1 MISLQCLSK
10 KCHMKNNNYK
20 NFNYKDDY
28 DEEDNFNYTPEELDD
43 MYRDAFDGCPDAY
56 WNID

>member
-1 MISLQCLSK
+1 
-10 KCHMKNNNYK
+10 MKNNDYK

>member
-1 MISLQCLSK
+1 MS
-10 KCHMKNNNYK
+10 NYNYDK
-20 NFNYKDDY
+20 NFDYFENDMDYADDS
-28 DEEDNFNYTPEELDD
+28 FNYTPEELDD